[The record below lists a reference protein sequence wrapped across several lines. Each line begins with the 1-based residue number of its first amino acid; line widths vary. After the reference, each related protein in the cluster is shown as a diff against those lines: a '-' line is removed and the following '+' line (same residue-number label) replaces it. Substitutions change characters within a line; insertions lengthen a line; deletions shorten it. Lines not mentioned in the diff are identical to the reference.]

1 MVRRLPPLYALRAFE
16 QAARYSSFTQ
26 AAQVLSITPSAVS
39 RHIKTLEE
47 DFGCQLFIRIG
58 PRVEVTTAGRIL
70 AQQLREGFHT
80 LEKACEIF
88 RSNSSDL
95 RLKAPSTLTMRWLL
109 GILPAFSEEN
119 SSIHVQISSV
129 WMDFDTINFSNEPYD
144 CAILLGNGHFGE
156 GTISA
161 RLFEELLIPVCSP
174 TLTLNSKSDLHQ
186 CELIHPSP
194 DRRDWRRWLKRAGD
208 ELKINIHRGMVF
220 DTLEQGNMAAISG
233 HGVSVGD
240 LVLSLQALKQGVLM
254 APFNEAVSTG
264 DGYYL
269 VWPENTPRRSN
280 IDKLYAFL
288 KEQVPAITWPDI
300 VYLR

>member
-269 VWPENTPRRSN
+269 VWSENTPRRSN

-300 VYLR
+300 IYLR

>member
-109 GILPAFSEEN
+109 GILPVFSEEN

-240 LVLSLQALKQGVLM
+240 LVLSLQALKQRVLM

>member
-1 MVRRLPPLYALRAFE
+1 MIRRLPPLYALRAFE

-58 PRVEVTTAGRIL
+58 PRVEVTTAGKIL